1 MPNFVFSNQ
10 SYHLKI
16 KSINTVVLLGILSL
30 SCILIVQVFWIRKT
44 VEIQRTSIAIQHR
57 EDSLNQRQFSKDVY
71 VALQNVL
78 NIFYDDKTDNSDIN
92 DDVKQVKSNY
102 FVVDINDEIKGY
114 DIMEV
119 EPLLFYLQTLLTRE
133 LNNQTIHQDFKY
145 GIYDCFRDSIV
156 FGNVVK
162 YEKAKGYV
170 PVSDKT
176 TNETGKK
183 LDWKQDGHYFT
194 VIFPNVKFESNIDPP
209 DAISPWIYVS
219 IIGILILLFFGYTIS
234 IMMRQK
240 RLSEI
245 KNDFINN
252 MTHELKTPISTI
264 ALSSEM
270 ILKGDFREDQEK
282 LNRYV
287 GIIHKEN
294 KRLEDQVERVL
305 NVAKLDQE
313 KIILKKTSI
322 NIHELL
328 EEARE
333 NFTLN
338 QVGNGVEIILNLEAE
353 NPTITAD
360 AVHITNVIYNLLDN
374 AIKYCELDPKINI
387 KTSNSNNGFSIEISD
402 NGIGIK
408 REDVKMIFDK
418 FYRVPTG
425 NLHNVKGF
433 GLGLFYVKLIV
444 DEHLGKIDV
453 KSKPGEGTTF
463 TIWLPA

>member
-1 MPNFVFSNQ
+1 
-10 SYHLKI
+10 
-16 KSINTVVLLGILSL
+16 
-30 SCILIVQVFWIRKT
+30 
-44 VEIQRTSIAIQHR
+44 
-57 EDSLNQRQFSKDVY
+57 
-71 VALQNVL
+71 
-78 NIFYDDKTDNSDIN
+78 
-92 DDVKQVKSNY
+92 
-102 FVVDINDEIKGY
+102 
-114 DIMEV
+114 
-119 EPLLFYLQTLLTRE
+119 
-133 LNNQTIHQDFKY
+133 
-145 GIYDCFRDSIV
+145 
-156 FGNVVK
+156 
-162 YEKAKGYV
+162 
-170 PVSDKT
+170 
-176 TNETGKK
+176 
-183 LDWKQDGHYFT
+183 
-194 VIFPNVKFESNIDPP
+194 
-209 DAISPWIYVS
+209 
-219 IIGILILLFFGYTIS
+219 
-234 IMMRQK
+234 MMRQK

-313 KIILKKTSI
+313 KIILKKTPI

-338 QVGNGVEIILNLEAE
+338 QVGNGVEINLNLEAE
-353 NPTITAD
+353 NPTISAD
-360 AVHITNVIYNLLDN
+360 SVHITNVIYNLLDN

-387 KTSNSNNGFSIEISD
+387 KTSNRDNGFSIEISD
-402 NGIGIK
+402 NGIGIR

-433 GLGLFYVKLIV
+433 GLGLFYVKLII

-453 KSKPGEGTTF
+453 KSKPGEGTSF

>member
-1 MPNFVFSNQ
+1 M
-10 SYHLKI
+10 
-16 KSINTVVLLGILSL
+16 GILSL
-30 SCILIVQVFWIRKT
+30 SSILIVQVFWIRKT
-44 VEIQRTSIAIQHR
+44 VEIQRTSIAIQQR
-57 EDSLNQRQFSKDVY
+57 EDSLNQRQFSKDVH
-71 VALQNVL
+71 VALRNVL
-78 NIFYDDKTDNSDIN
+78 NNFYDKKSDNYDIN

-156 FGNVVK
+156 FGNVVN
-162 YEKAKGYV
+162 YDKAKGYV
-170 PVSDKT
+170 PITDRT
-176 TNETGKK
+176 ANETGKK

-194 VIFPNVKFESNIDPP
+194 VIFPNVKFESNINPP
-209 DAISPWIYVS
+209 DAVSPWIYIS

-234 IMMRQK
+234 VMIRQK

-270 ILKGDFREDQEK
+270 ILKGDFSVDKEK
-282 LNRYV
+282 FYRYV

-313 KIILKKTSI
+313 KINLKKTAI
-322 NIHELL
+322 NINELL

-333 NFTLN
+333 NFSLN
-338 QVGNGVEIILNLEAE
+338 QLGNGVEINLKLEAE
-353 NPTITAD
+353 NPIIVAD
-360 AVHITNVIYNLLDN
+360 SVHITNVIYNLLDN
-374 AIKYCELDPKINI
+374 AIKYCDIDPKINI
-387 KTSNSNNGFSIEISD
+387 NTSNVNGGLLLEISD

-408 REDVKMIFDK
+408 REDIKMIFDK

-444 DEHLGKIDV
+444 DEHNGKIEV
-453 KSKPGEGTTF
+453 KSKIGEGTSF

>member
-1 MPNFVFSNQ
+1 
-10 SYHLKI
+10 LKI
-16 KSINTVVLLGILSL
+16 KSINTAVLLGILSL
-30 SCILIVQVFWIRKT
+30 SCILIVQLFWIRKT
-44 VEIQRTSIAIQHR
+44 LEIQRTSVALQRR
-57 EDSLNQRQFSKDVY
+57 EDSLYQLQFSTDVH
-71 VALQNVL
+71 VALKNVL
-78 NIFYDDKTDNSDIN
+78 DVFYENKTDNSDIN

-133 LNNQTIHQDFKY
+133 FNNQTIHQDFKY

-156 FGNVVK
+156 FGNEVNYK
-162 YEKAKGYV
+162 KEIGYV
-170 PVSDKT
+170 PVSEKIT
-176 TNETGKK
+176 GETGKK

-194 VIFPNVKFESNIDPP
+194 VIFPNLKFESNIDSPN
-209 DAISPWIYVS
+209 AISPWVYVS

-234 IMMRQK
+234 IMIRQK

-270 ILKGDFREDQEK
+270 ILNGDFHNDHEK

-322 NIHELL
+322 NIHELVK
-328 EEARE
+328 EARE

-338 QVGNGVEIILNLEAE
+338 QSGNEVTINLNLTAE
-353 NPTITAD
+353 NPSINAD
-360 AVHITNVIYNLLDN
+360 SVHITNVIYNLLDN
-374 AIKYCELDPKINI
+374 AIKYCELKPIINI
-387 KTSNSNNGFSIEISD
+387 KTANRENGILIGISD

-408 REDVKMIFDK
+408 REDLKMIFDK

-433 GLGLFYVKLIV
+433 GLGLFYVKFIV
-444 DEHLGKIDV
+444 DEHLGEIEV
-453 KSKPGEGTTF
+453 KSKRGEGTTF
-463 TIWLPA
+463 YIWLPQ